1 MFLGDNMKIFS
12 NLSKEKKKYYQYV
25 FLSTFIIGL
34 LIHFYKMSNTLLN
47 HDSIYNY
54 YSDQNV
60 IASGRWFLSVACSF
74 STWYDLPWVTGLFTI
89 FFIALANVVVVD
101 ALKIKKFKIACLSGA
116 ILVSFPAITETLMF
130 GFTADGFALA
140 MLLSAVSVWFAL
152 RNNGNKILN
161 CVVSVICLT
170 LSIGIYQAY
179 LSFALVLIICYA
191 IKNINVNSEEYINS
205 KMRFVIKQ
213 VVLIAISMAL
223 YYTTWKVLMLIQNV
237 TPTEYQGIDQ
247 VGFSLGVIVSAP
259 LKIAK
264 SMVMFVLGGN
274 ILKNGISIY
283 AILNILF
290 ILLFL
295 ILLVIYVIKNKVYK
309 QIGDLAFLILCVI
322 CLPIAV
328 YCWSFTSQTLAY
340 ANRMVESIS
349 LIFVLF
355 IVLTDELKLQ
365 AYIKTF
371 ISVFILAMVIN
382 NSLIANTCYFYM
394 QQENDATLSMATE
407 MVSNIHKL
415 GKDNDS
421 KIFVVG
427 SRLKDVVID
436 DRYDTTQIKCL
447 SPMIETDLLF
457 DEIHT
462 VEYLNNSL
470 NCNFDTV
477 SKEEKDKIF
486 ASSEY
491 KNMKLY
497 PSKGSI
503 KIIDDVVVIKY
514 AEPDVN

>member
-1 MFLGDNMKIFS
+1 MKIFS

-60 IASGRWFLSVACSF
+60 IASGRWFLSIACSF

-89 FFIALANVVVVD
+89 FFIALTNLVVVD
-101 ALKIKKFKIACLSGA
+101 VLKIKKFKTACLSGA

-130 GFTADGFALA
+130 GFTADGYALA

-152 RNNGNKILN
+152 RNNGSKILN
-161 CVVSVICLT
+161 CAVSVICLT
-170 LSIGIYQAY
+170 LSMGTYQSY

-191 IKNINVNSEEYINS
+191 IKNINVTSEEYINS

-213 VVLIAISMAL
+213 VVLVAISMVL
-223 YYTTWKVLMLIQNV
+223 YYITWKVLMLIQNV

-247 VGFSLGVIVSAP
+247 VGFSLNTIISAP
-259 LKIAK
+259 FRIVK
-264 SMVMFVLGGN
+264 SIVIFVLGGN
-274 ILKNGISIY
+274 IIKHGISIY

-290 ILLFL
+290 ISLFL
-295 ILLVIYVIKNKVYK
+295 ILLVTYVIKNKVYK
-309 QIGDLAFLILCVI
+309 QIGDLAFLIMCVI

-328 YCWSFTSQTLAY
+328 YCWSFTSQTVAY

-371 ISVFILAMVIN
+371 ISVFIFAMVIN

-407 MVSNIHKL
+407 MVSNIHNL

-421 KIFVVG
+421 KLFISG
-427 SRLKDVVID
+427 SRINDAGID
-436 DRYDTTQIKCL
+436 DKYDNRQIFNFYGL
-447 SPMIETDLLF
+447 IQRDLLF
-457 DEIHT
+457 GGGNVLT
-462 VEYLNNSL
+462 YLNNSL
-470 NCNFDTV
+470 NCNFTTV
-477 SKEEKDKIF
+477 SKEEKDKIL

-514 AEPDVN
+514 AE

>member
-1 MFLGDNMKIFS
+1 MKIFS
-12 NLSKEKKKYYQYV
+12 NLSNKKKKYYQYV

-34 LIHFYKMSNTLLN
+34 LIHFYKISNTLLN

-54 YSDQNV
+54 YSNQNA
-60 IASGRWFLSVACSF
+60 IASGRWFLSIACSF

-89 FFIALANVVVVD
+89 FFIALTNLIVIDV
-101 ALKIKKFKIACLSGA
+101 LKIKKFKIACLSGA

-140 MLLSAVSVWFAL
+140 MLLSAISVWFAL
-152 RNNGNKILN
+152 KNNGNKILN

-170 LSIGIYQAY
+170 LSIGTYQAY

-191 IKNINVNSEEYINS
+191 IKNINVNSEEYIDS
-205 KMRFVIKQ
+205 KVKFVIKQ
-213 VVLIAISMAL
+213 AVLVAISMAL
-223 YYTTWKVLMLIQNV
+223 YYITWKVLMLIQNV
-237 TPTEYQGIDQ
+237 NPTDYQGIDQ
-247 VGFSLGVIVSAP
+247 VGFSLGTIVSAP
-259 LKIAK
+259 LRIAK

-274 ILKNGISIY
+274 ILENSISIY

-295 ILLVIYVIKNKVYK
+295 ILLVTYVIKNKVYK
-309 QIGDLAFLILCVI
+309 QIGNLVFLVCCVI

-328 YCWSFTSQTLAY
+328 YCWSFTSQTVVY
-340 ANRMVESIS
+340 ANRMIESIS
-349 LIFVLF
+349 LIIVLF
-355 IVLTDELKLQ
+355 IVLSDELKLQ
-365 AYIKTF
+365 LYIKTI

-382 NSLIANTCYFYM
+382 NSLIDNTCYFYM
-394 QQENDATLSMATE
+394 QQENDTTQSMATE
-407 MVSNIHKL
+407 MVSDIHNL
-415 GKDNDS
+415 GKGNDS
-421 KIFVVG
+421 RIFVVG
-427 SRLKDVVID
+427 SRLKDVSIENK
-436 DRYDTTQIKCL
+436 YDTTQIKCL
-447 SPMIETDLLF
+447 SSMIEKDLLF
-457 DEIHT
+457 DETHT
-462 VEYLNNSL
+462 IEYLNNSL

-477 SKEEKDKIF
+477 SKDEQNKIL

-514 AEPDVN
+514 AEPDIN